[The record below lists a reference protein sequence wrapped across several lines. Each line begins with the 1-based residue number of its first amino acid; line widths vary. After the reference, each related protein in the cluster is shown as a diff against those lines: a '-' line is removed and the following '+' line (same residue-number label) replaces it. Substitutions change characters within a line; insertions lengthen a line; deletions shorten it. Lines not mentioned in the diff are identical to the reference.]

1 MSIHLPPKTS
11 IEPDF
16 FVQGAY
22 KNDIRL
28 ESSCFSADKW
38 NHQQRFKK
46 VLSRLKPGNILDVGC
61 AEGAFSLPLA
71 QEGWNVYG
79 IDKYI
84 GFLRYLKLKIQ
95 LNQITSINI
104 VRGNGLALPFKDRV
118 FDNVLLGEIIEHQAR
133 PELLLEEA
141 KRVLRSGGNLI
152 ITTPL
157 RPYYTTRSYFLREK
171 YEKEEVYKN
180 DGQPTAHV
188 FEFTPIEL
196 DTLLKKKGFYL
207 LYLEVFGV
215 RIWEARMIHQVAK
228 HLLYP
233 LKIVPFFEKIILWL
247 NNLIGNQRLPYQ
259 FRAST
264 ILAVAQK
271 QY

>member
-16 FVQGAY
+16 FVRGAY
-22 KNDIRL
+22 ENDIRL
-28 ESSCFSADKW
+28 GSSSFSADKW
-38 NHQQRFKK
+38 SHQQRFKK
-46 VLSRLKPGNILDVGC
+46 VIGRLKPGNLLDVGC

-71 QEGWNVYG
+71 QEGRNVYC

-95 LNQITSINI
+95 LNQATSINM

-118 FDNVLLGEIIEHQAR
+118 FDNVLLGEIIEHQVQ

-171 YEKEEVYKN
+171 YEKGEVCRN
-180 DGQPTAHV
+180 DGQPTEHV

-196 DTLLKKKGFYL
+196 GTLLEKKGFYL
-207 LYLEVFGV
+207 LYLEVFGA
-215 RIWEARMIHQVAK
+215 RLWEARLIRQVAK

-233 LKIVPFFEKIILWL
+233 FKMLPFCEKIILWL

-271 QY
+271 V